1 MGQDLPRAPKLWRSA
16 WEQFIPFLD
25 YDLEIR
31 RVLCS
36 TNAIESLNAGY
47 RRAVNAKGHFPPS
60 RQCSRRSDLLTRFLD
75 PKGLGQARWVTPVE
89 ARPQRVR
96 HHLLRPHARGGEPL
110 EEMPVAPG
118 IGQTLARRPS
128 PQDRRHRAVVRDDA
142 LPSPRRVK
150 SNPSGV
156 PIGQA
161 SPASRR
167 GK

>member
-75 PKGLGQARWVTPVE
+75 PKGLGQARWVTRWKP
-89 ARPQRVR
+89 ALNACAITFCDR
-96 HHLLRPHARGGEPL
+96 
-110 EEMPVAPG
+110 MPAAEN
-118 IGQTLARRPS
+118 L
-128 PQDRRHRAVVRDDA
+128 
-142 LPSPRRVK
+142 
-150 SNPSGV
+150 
-156 PIGQA
+156 
-161 SPASRR
+161 
-167 GK
+167 